1 MKVRVTRPFRCAQ
14 TGEELRRGDE
24 LDVTAKVA
32 RGLIAMRYAEPVDVA
47 PPERPDDQVEVEDRG
62 EGDRRETDAQ
72 ADGNRNAG
80 AGGKRRRKK

>member
-1 MKVRVTRPFRCAQ
+1 MRVRVIRTFRYAR
-14 TGEELRRGDE
+14 TGEVCRRGDE

-47 PPERPDDQVEVEDRG
+47 PPEGPDDQAEVEDSG

-72 ADGNRNAG
+72 V
-80 AGGKRRRKK
+80 GGKRRRKK